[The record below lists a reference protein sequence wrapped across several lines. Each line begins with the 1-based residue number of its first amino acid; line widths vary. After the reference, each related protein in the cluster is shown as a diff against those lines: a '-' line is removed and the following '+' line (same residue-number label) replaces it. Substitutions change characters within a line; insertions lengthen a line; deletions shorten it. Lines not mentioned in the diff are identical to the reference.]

1 MEFRIT
7 ESDQGKDT
15 MKLRYATRKLTP
27 YLANGC
33 PRNCWGCGQ
42 PFPVRGG
49 HSEAQ
54 LGQDGRLYCYAMT
67 PECAEAAVLPDGL
80 RSAA

>member
-1 MEFRIT
+1 
-7 ESDQGKDT
+7 
-15 MKLRYATRKLTP
+15 MKLLRATSKLTP
-27 YLANGC
+27 YRANGC
-33 PRNCWGCGQ
+33 PRACWGCGQ
-42 PFPVRGG
+42 PFPVRDG

-67 PECAEAAVLPDGL
+67 PECAEAAVMPARL